1 MMSVCYVAVCKDQT
15 RCAYSVINMARCV
28 AHGDNKELYRGMHM
42 LADGGMQV
50 ACTNSIPDN
59 QFEAIEAEV
68 ALLKPRKRKNWK
80 GRIRNT
86 SGENVLV
93 RYNEQGVVVPGTNFV
108 SHFESKV
115 SHQKQSMMGSA
126 ATEWRIV
133 KPFGVTPDIKDNMVT
148 VRRGRDV
155 ALDSLAPDMQFAA
168 LAAQIEE
175 NRTYNHT
182 AYRHRVS
189 VPTRSGEPVRG

>member
-1 MMSVCYVAVCKDQT
+1 
-15 RCAYSVINMARCV
+15 MAQRV

-42 LADGGMQV
+42 LADGGMWV
-50 ACTNSIPDN
+50 VCTNSIPDD
-59 QFEAIEAEV
+59 QFAAFEAEV
-68 ALLKPRKRKNWK
+68 ALMKPRKRKNWK
-80 GRIRNT
+80 GHLRNT
-86 SGENVLV
+86 PGENVLV

-115 SHQKQSMMGSA
+115 SRQKQSMMGSA

-133 KPFGVTPDIKDNMVT
+133 KPFGVTPDIKDNLVT

-155 ALDSLAPDMQFAA
+155 ALDSLTPDMQFAA

-182 AYRHRVS
+182 PHRHHVS